1 MKTEGKS
8 GNIELA
14 IGDTVEVI
22 IGHHVI
28 MDDVVVD
35 TKKGH
40 IGKQAVVEQ
49 EVGEQC
55 YIRFNDGSNNGC
67 WKKKQ
72 WLKKI

>member
-35 TKKGH
+35 TKKG
-40 IGKQAVVEQ
+40 I
-49 EVGEQC
+49 
-55 YIRFNDGSNNGC
+55 
-67 WKKKQ
+67 
-72 WLKKI
+72 